1 MFQCDVIVFRNNPKF
16 CVNGRGRK
24 IGFLL
29 EPTIPETCIT
39 FKRCASATKCVI
51 ENEIFEVDVLVE
63 GGVLEGGSL
72 AEGEV
77 LSSGWVCVAQ
87 EVYFL
92 ELGASEA
99 DLVSES

>member
-1 MFQCDVIVFRNNPKF
+1 MEVGSLFECGVLKL
-16 CVNGRGRK
+16 
-24 IGFLL
+24 GF
-29 EPTIPETCIT
+29 
-39 FKRCASATKCVI
+39 VI

-92 ELGASEA
+92 ELGASETDEFFKLCFPKCSLA
-99 DLVSES
+99 LKFGSFEIG